1 MKWNRGQRTRQR
13 APSII
18 PLNEQR
24 AATQHRLILINGDVW
39 HSGARQQINKRAINL
54 GPEYTIY
61 PKGIEKNNKDSLLIQ
76 SC

>member
-1 MKWNRGQRTRQR
+1 MEQRTRQR

-24 AATQHRLILINGDVW
+24 AATQHGLILINGDVW

-54 GPEYTIY
+54 VLSTRFT
-61 PKGIEKNNKDSLLIQ
+61 PKK
-76 SC
+76 